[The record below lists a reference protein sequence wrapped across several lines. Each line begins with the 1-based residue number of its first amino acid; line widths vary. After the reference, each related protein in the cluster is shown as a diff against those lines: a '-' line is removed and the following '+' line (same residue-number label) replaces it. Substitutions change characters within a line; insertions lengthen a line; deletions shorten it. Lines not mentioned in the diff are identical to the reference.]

1 MKCGSNMQHRN
12 IHSYYGR
19 QWKEDLLLEI
29 GWDIG
34 MGSQCILCLMHWAI
48 GNSWAFILWMCL
60 FCSDSIE
67 SCRPSLL
74 MMEPSSHPD
83 VDVLVFYHLGRKRIA
98 CEHLHRLDRGL
109 IWINQ
114 TRQRNS
120 RRKCG
125 RGGDIGGSRRSNA
138 VRSSL
143 SQFVKQGVCRPKIEN
158 FLSISLMFFAL
169 EKAALH
175 LVQHELLRN
184 LRAYDLSINGVWALL
199 TVFLNVP
206 YQRSYDFGFVDLCH
220 RPLPVATSSMPWHRQ
235 TIESLRKL
243 LPLSENHCGLC
254 CNSQGTWKRCRWWR
268 PHSQN

>member
-1 MKCGSNMQHRN
+1 MPSAKTVSRIKLWGLRWRCSPLKPYPELTWPRFFMFFFKSWSFCDVEARAWCDRAENSGSR
-12 IHSYYGR
+12 
-19 QWKEDLLLEI
+19 
-29 GWDIG
+29 
-34 MGSQCILCLMHWAI
+34 AV
-48 GNSWAFILWMCL
+48 
-60 FCSDSIE
+60 DSIE

-83 VDVLVFYHLGRKRIA
+83 VDILVFYHLGRKRIA
-98 CEHLHRLDRGL
+98 CEHLHGLDRGL

-114 TRQRNS
+114 TRRRNS

-143 SQFVKQGVCRPKIEN
+143 SPFVKQGVCRPEIEN

-184 LRAYDLSINGVWALL
+184 LRSLWPVYQWRLGASGRLS
-199 TVFLNVP
+199 
-206 YQRSYDFGFVDLCH
+206 QRSVSEKLRLWRRRSMSSSSSCGHEFDDL
-220 RPLPVATSSMPWHRQ
+220 TSTNQS
-235 TIESLRKL
+235 I
-243 LPLSENHCGLC
+243 SENA
-254 CNSQGTWKRCRWWR
+254 SSFIWKPLW
-268 PHSQN
+268 SLL

>member
-1 MKCGSNMQHRN
+1 MFFFKSWRFCDVEARAWWDRAENSGSR
-12 IHSYYGR
+12 
-19 QWKEDLLLEI
+19 
-29 GWDIG
+29 
-34 MGSQCILCLMHWAI
+34 AV
-48 GNSWAFILWMCL
+48 
-60 FCSDSIE
+60 DSIE

-114 TRQRNS
+114 TRRRNS

-143 SQFVKQGVCRPKIEN
+143 SQFVKKGVCRPEIEN

-169 EKAALH
+169 EKDALH
-175 LVQHELLRN
+175 LVQHELLRS
-184 LRAYDLSINGVWALL
+184 LRAFDLSINGVWALL
-199 TVFLNVP
+199 IVFLNVL
-206 YQRSYDFGFVDLCH
+206 YQRSYGFGGVVDLCH
-220 RPLPVATSSMPWHRQ
+220 RPLPVATSSMTWHRQ
-235 TIESLRKL
+235 TIQSLRKL